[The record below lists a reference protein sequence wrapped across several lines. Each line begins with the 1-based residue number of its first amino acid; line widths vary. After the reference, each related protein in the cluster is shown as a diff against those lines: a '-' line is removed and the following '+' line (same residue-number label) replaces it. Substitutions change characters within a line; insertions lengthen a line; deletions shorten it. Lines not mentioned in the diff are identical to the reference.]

1 MIKNPQFV
9 NRDISWLSFNARVL
23 QEAEDQSVPV
33 LERLRFLAIFSNN
46 LDEFFRVRIATLK
59 RVMDFGKKA
68 KTTLHV
74 KPQKL
79 LDEIQKIVI
88 QQNLKFEKTYR
99 EIQEDLRL
107 QGIHIIDAVKRVRAV
122 WGIGGRR

>member
-1 MIKNPQFV
+1 MVKNPRFV
-9 NRDISWLSFNARVL
+9 NRDVSWLSFNARVL
-23 QEAEDQSVPV
+23 QEAEDKTVPI

-68 KTTLHV
+68 KTQLHI

-79 LDEIQKIVI
+79 LDEIK
-88 QQNLKFEKTYR
+88 K
-99 EIQEDLRL
+99 
-107 QGIHIIDAVKRVRAV
+107 
-122 WGIGGRR
+122 